1 MSIDIHSLI
10 SHYGYLA
17 LVIGCMAEGETF
29 VLLGGIA
36 AHEGLLHLYWVIAAA
51 MVGGIIGDQILFF
64 LGWRYGTKFLTRF
77 EKQQSKIDKANT
89 LIHRHP
95 ALFVIGARFMY
106 GFRIIGPIIIG
117 SSGLHPWLFVLLN
130 IIGAALWAGIFA
142 SLGFYAGKIIT
153 PWLNRIE
160 GYLEPLFW
168 IAVAALVIW
177 GMWKLIQ
184 WLRTRNSPQ

>member
-51 MVGGIIGDQILFF
+51 MLGGIIGDQILFF
-64 LGWRYGTKFLTRF
+64 LGWRYGTKFLNRF
-77 EKQQSKIDKANT
+77 EKQQSKIDKANK
-89 LIHRHP
+89 LIHKHP

-130 IIGAALWAGIFA
+130 VIGAALWAGIFA
-142 SLGFYAGKIIT
+142 SLGFYAGKVIT

-168 IAVAALVIW
+168 VVVTALIIW
-177 GMWKLIQ
+177 GSWKLIQ
-184 WLRTRNSPQ
+184 WLRTRRNDA

>member
-1 MSIDIHSLI
+1 LSIDIHSLI

-51 MVGGIIGDQILFF
+51 MLGGIIGDQILFF

-77 EKQQSKIDKANT
+77 EKQQSKIDKANM

-130 IIGAALWAGIFA
+130 IIGAAIWAGLFA

-168 IAVAALVIW
+168 VVVAALVIW
-177 GMWKLIQ
+177 GIWKLIQ
-184 WLRTRNSPQ
+184 WLRIRNSAQ

>member
-51 MVGGIIGDQILFF
+51 MLGGIIGDQILFF

-77 EKQQSKIDKANT
+77 EKQQSKIDKANM

-130 IIGAALWAGIFA
+130 IIGAAIWAGLFA

-168 IAVAALVIW
+168 VVVAALVIW
-177 GMWKLIQ
+177 GIWKLIQ
-184 WLRTRNSPQ
+184 WLRIRNSAQ

>member
-17 LVIGCMAEGETF
+17 LIIGCMAEGETF

-51 MVGGIIGDQILFF
+51 MLGGIIGDQVLFF
-64 LGWRYGTKFLTRF
+64 LGWRYGTKFLNRF
-77 EKQQSKIDKANT
+77 EKQQSKIDKANH

-117 SSGLHPWLFVLLN
+117 SSGLNPWLFVLLN
-130 IIGAALWAGIFA
+130 VIGAALWAGIFA
-142 SLGFYAGKIIT
+142 SLGFYAGKLIT

-160 GYLEPLFW
+160 EYLEPLFW
-168 IAVAALVIW
+168 VVIAAALLW
-177 GMWKLIQ
+177 GAWKLIQ
-184 WLRTRNSPQ
+184 WLRTRR

>member
-51 MVGGIIGDQILFF
+51 MLGGIIGDQILFF

-77 EKQQSKIDKANT
+77 EKQQSKIDKANM

-130 IIGAALWAGIFA
+130 IIGAAIWAGLFA

-168 IAVAALVIW
+168 VAVAALVIW
-177 GMWKLIQ
+177 GAWKLIQ
-184 WLRTRNSPQ
+184 WLRTRNSAQ